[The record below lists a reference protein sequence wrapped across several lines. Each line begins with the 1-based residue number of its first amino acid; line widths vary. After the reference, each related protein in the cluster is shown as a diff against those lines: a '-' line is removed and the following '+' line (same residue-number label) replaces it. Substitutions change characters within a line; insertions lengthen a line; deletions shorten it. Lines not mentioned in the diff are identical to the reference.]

1 MPVRSLALGALLLAA
16 CTSPAPSA
24 SSAGDAFGGSRQAVS
39 EWAEA
44 RGFSA
49 AALKAGDFTLR
60 GFVRRALTPASTLV
74 VYIEGDGAPWPT
86 LFDPPRDPTPLQ
98 PVALA
103 MAAADPAASVAY
115 LGRPCQYLD
124 PVALAHC
131 APAYWSERR
140 FAPEVVAALD
150 AAVSQLKAESG
161 AARLQLVGYSGG
173 GVLAA
178 LLAGQRDDV
187 GLLITV
193 AAPLALADWVALHD
207 LSPLSGSLDPSAAD
221 CASGGSEAMPLA
233 HHFVGDDDEL
243 VPPALVERYVAS
255 CGGRL
260 QRVAAFRHERH
271 WVRDWAQ
278 LLQRAR
284 EEDRP

>member
-1 MPVRSLALGALLLAA
+1 MATLTGAALLLAA
-16 CTSPAPSA
+16 CASPS
-24 SSAGDAFGGSRQAVS
+24 SSAGADAVGGSCRATR
-39 EWAEA
+39 EWEEA

-86 LFDPPRDPTPLQ
+86 LFAPPRDPTPLQ

-161 AARLQLVGYSGG
+161 AVRLQLVGYSGG
-173 GVLAA
+173 GVLAV
-178 LLAGQRDDV
+178 LLARQRDDV

-193 AAPLALADWVALHD
+193 AAPLVLADWVALHE
-207 LSPLSGSLDPSAAD
+207 LSPLSGSLDPSVVG
-221 CASGGSEAMPLA
+221 CASGTSDAMRPA
-233 HHFVGDDDEL
+233 QHFVGDDDKL

-260 QRVAAFRHERH
+260 QRIAGFDHERH
-271 WVRDWAQ
+271 WARDWAR

-284 EEDRP
+284 EEERP